1 MYYIIYTLEEI
12 VTLFYVYIDWHL
24 LSDCSRLQFVVYS
37 FQSLVKY
44 LLTSQIWPIHD
55 TYIYFYAYMFTVSW
69 INTNLFAFGFVHCER
84 KKLNLNTIN
93 MHRHHASTRTD
104 IQLQNAVTLY
114 SNKINIRLE
123 NTVEWKNTH
132 THTQNCRSNLN
143 RRSMRYGHLYDRI
156 SSRVE
161 VWKCIKQ
168 NSCINAKY

>member
-1 MYYIIYTLEEI
+1 MYTL
-12 VTLFYVYIDWHL
+12 IDT
-24 LSDCSRLQFVVYS
+24 CSRIAAGCNLLFIR
-37 FQSLVKY
+37 FNRWLNICSLLKY
-44 LLTSQIWPIHD
+44 DPYTI
-55 TYIYFYAYMFTVSW
+55 YIYFYAYMFTVSW

-93 MHRHHASTRTD
+93 MHRHHANTRTD

-132 THTQNCRSNLN
+132 THTKLSLEFESTFNAIWTFVWW
-143 RRSMRYGHLYDRI
+143 RI